1 MQKIGSS
8 GNAAEKG
15 NCEIMAPITFYIP
28 AIALAIGSL
37 WAILG
42 PIDSKVSDRSELRCE
57 IIRNNARKQYTGSK
71 WTMDKILDLFEI
83 SWKVREIRASTY
95 KDTARVIW
103 VLFGL
108 FASSVAGLILSAL
121 QPFPIIPFYAEL
133 IVFIDVLISAVFVVF
148 LPLLY
153 RMIKQVLR

>member
-1 MQKIGSS
+1 MQRIGSS

-15 NCEIMAPITFYIP
+15 SCEIMAPITFYVP

-42 PIDSKVSDRSELRCE
+42 PIDSKVSDKSELRCE
-57 IIRNNARKQYTGSK
+57 NIKNNARKQYTGSK
-71 WTMDKILDLFEI
+71 WTMDEILDLFEI
-83 SWKVREIRASTY
+83 SWKVREIRAATD
-95 KDTARVIW
+95 KDTARAIW

-121 QPFPIIPFYAEL
+121 QPFLIIPFYVEL
-133 IVFIDVLISAVFVVF
+133 IAYIDVLVSAVFVVYV
-148 LPLLY
+148 PLLY
-153 RMIKQVLR
+153 RVIKQVLH